1 MIVRELSPEDIRESL
16 TSGRFR
22 LDAGSFRVKVTSD
35 IWGFAS
41 ALQVLYADHPC
52 NLDGGEFDYDIG
64 VIHPNLLRRYIRHN
78 VVFELSGER
87 PFLPVATD
95 HAHALFEWG
104 FNWSIGAHAHQF
116 LILHSAV
123 LETGGKGVL
132 LSATSGSGKS
142 TLAAEMALSGWRLL
156 SDELA
161 LIDTEGRLQPC
172 PRPVS
177 LKNDSIE
184 VIRTRHPEV
193 VLGPLARDTH
203 KGTIGHVPAPAS
215 AVARASELAIPRL
228 IVFPKWQAGA
238 SLSIE
243 PVAQGRAAMRL
254 IDQSFNYSNLGPA
267 GFVRLADLVGTA
279 EAWDLE
285 YSSLDEARDALRDL
299 AAQYG

>member
-1 MIVRELSPEDIRESL
+1 MTSNIR
-16 TSGRFR
+16 
-22 LDAGSFRVKVTSD
+22 D
-35 IWGFAS
+35 FAS
-41 ALQVLYADHPC
+41 ALQTLYANHPC
-52 NLDGGEFDYDIG
+52 ALDGGDFDYDIS
-64 VIHPNLLRRYIRHN
+64 VIHPNLFRRYVRRN
-78 VVFELSGER
+78 AVFELSGER

-123 LETGGKGVL
+123 LETAGMGIL
-132 LSATSGSGKS
+132 FSAVSGSGKS

-161 LIDTEGRLQPC
+161 LIDTTGRLQPC

-177 LKNDSIE
+177 LKNNAID
-184 VIRTRHPEV
+184 VIRRRHPEV

-203 KGTIGHVPAPAS
+203 KGTIGHVPTPAPA
-215 AVARASELAIPRL
+215 VAQGAEQVVPRL
-228 IVFPKWQAGA
+228 IVFPKWRAGA

-243 PVAQGRAAMRL
+243 PVSQGQAAMRL
-254 IDQSFNYSNLGPA
+254 IDQSFNYSILGAA
-267 GFVRLADLVGTA
+267 GFARMANLVAAA

-285 YSSLDEARDALRDL
+285 YSSLDEARDALSDL
-299 AAQYG
+299 VAQYG